1 MADAKCNRL
10 QELVARAIL
19 TGDHPSY
26 EANFVWVIRLASGP
40 ENVVEPNRWLMVN
53 IRMLPGIPRKVRLR
67 LPCHKAPIDRRDAVL
82 SGNGQGA
89 LKRAAIAPRH
99 IFRAQNRPV
108 KLLEPEHASLK
119 FFGLVVVVE
128 RNHVRQREL
137 DFFRRTEFFR

>member
-1 MADAKCNRL
+1 MGEMVDAKCNRL
-10 QELVARAIL
+10 QGLVASAIL
-19 TGDHPSY
+19 TCGHLFD
-26 EANFVWVIRLASGP
+26 ERDFLLVIRLTGGT

-99 IFRAQNRPV
+99 IFRA
-108 KLLEPEHASLK
+108 
-119 FFGLVVVVE
+119 
-128 RNHVRQREL
+128 
-137 DFFRRTEFFR
+137 